1 MSTQTEPTEAHTRP
15 QRIHAWFR
23 HARRR
28 LIRSLAGA
36 GVAGTPFLIG
46 LSLIIGILGGIGSLV
61 FKWLIEAFSTL
72 FLVEAPAWIG
82 SPLAQPF
89 VTAAGFLVVAVLVN
103 RVAHEVRGAGIP
115 EVMAAVATENGVIRP
130 RVGFVKL
137 IASALCIG
145 SGGSVGREGPIVQI
159 GSSAGSSIGQLLGF
173 TGERL
178 KVLVG
183 CGAAA
188 GISAT
193 FNAPIAGGFF
203 ALEVILGDFSISTFS
218 PILFSS
224 VMANAVTRYA
234 SADERAF
241 SVPEYQL
248 GSLYELPFYVVLAL
262 LCGAVAVFFTKWL
275 YRVED
280 GFERLPGSW
289 VSRAIVGGL
298 IVGGVGLYYPQILG
312 VGYDTITDI
321 LWNRVDVSLILVL
334 LGVKVIATSIT
345 LAAGGSGGVFAPSL
359 FIGAALGGAFGYL
372 LGALFPE
379 VASPPGAYA
388 LVGMGALVA
397 GTTHAPLTSMLILF
411 ELTDDYQIILP
422 LILATVISSLFSRS
436 LERESIYTLKLAR
449 RGLRISQGFD
459 LSVLESLR
467 VRDAVSRDY
476 DFVTKQT
483 PLGEI
488 SAIFQNSNL
497 VDFPI
502 VDEENRLQGII
513 SLAEIRPVV
522 MQDDLYSLLIADDM
536 MQPDPPFIEM
546 DAPLLEAL
554 GLFAEGDVSTL
565 PVVDN
570 ARNMKLVG
578 VLTHQSLMIQY
589 HQEIQRR
596 AG

>member
-1 MSTQTEPTEAHTRP
+1 MSTPESPDATTRTEE
-15 QRIHAWFR
+15 IHNQVR

-28 LIRSLAGA
+28 AIRFLATIGL
-36 GVAGTPFLIG
+36 AGTPFLIA
-46 LSLIIGILGGIGSLV
+46 LSLTIGILCGVGALV
-61 FKWLIEAFSTL
+61 FKWLIGFMSQV
-72 FLVEAPAWIG
+72 FLVDAPAFLG
-82 SPLAQPF
+82 SPYYLPLL
-89 VTAAGFLVVAVLVN
+89 TAAGFVFVAILVN
-103 RVAHEVRGAGIP
+103 HLAKEVGGAGIP
-115 EVMAAVATENGVIRP
+115 EVMASVATENGVIRF
-130 RVGFVKL
+130 RVAFVKIL
-137 IASALCIG
+137 ASALTIG

-159 GSSAGSSIGQLLGF
+159 GSSVGSSIGQMLGF

-188 GISAT
+188 GISAA

-234 SADERAF
+234 SADVRAF
-241 SVPEYQL
+241 VVPEYQL
-248 GSLYELPFYVVLAL
+248 GSLYELFFYFILAL
-262 LCGAVAVFFTKWL
+262 LSGFVAVIFSRFM
-275 YRVED
+275 YVVED
-280 GFERLPGSW
+280 VFEKLPKS
-289 VSRAIVGGL
+289 VYFRAILGGLGVGG
-298 IVGGVGLYYPQILG
+298 IGLYYPQILG
-312 VGYDTITDI
+312 VGYETITGI
-321 LWNRVDVSLILVL
+321 LLNEVDLSLILVL
-334 LGVKVIATSIT
+334 LVVKLFATSIT
-345 LAAGGSGGVFAPSL
+345 LGAGGSGGLFAPSL
-359 FIGAALGGAFGYL
+359 FIGATLGGAFGYL
-372 LGALFPE
+372 MQALFPDI
-379 VASPPGAYA
+379 VSPPGAYA
-388 LVGMGALVA
+388 LVCMGALVA
-397 GTTHAPLTSMLILF
+397 GTTHAPLTAMLIMF

-422 LILATVISSLFSRS
+422 LILATVISSLFSRY
-436 LERESIYTLKLAR
+436 LERESIYTLKLLR

-459 LSVLESLR
+459 LSVLESVT
-467 VRDAVSRDY
+467 VRDAMSANY

-502 VDEENRLQGII
+502 VDEGNILQGII
-513 SLAEIRPVV
+513 SLSEIRPVV

-536 MQPDPPFIEM
+536 MQPDPAYIEM
-546 DAPLLEAL
+546 DAPILEAL

-565 PVVDN
+565 PVVENDES
-570 ARNMKLVG
+570 MKLVG

-596 AG
+596 SV